1 MPITQNFSN
10 QSITEENITSDA
22 VITLPTREEYLN
34 SFNYTRLLTREMAEF
49 SYDRTKRHQ
58 KRVLENIKLILQ
70 QPDIKECLN
79 LSEDEFENFKEQM
92 IARGKKHDLT
102 KLFPPEDEAYVYI
115 NWRSQEIGFF
125 YPCSV
130 TEIITNAIHHHWQV
144 NPHHPEFYFIKEDGQ
159 LEADKRI
166 IKEKLKSM
174 SDADL
179 TEMISDWTAMSQEY
193 NNSLYEFANNNI
205 GSEKRWPFSS
215 DKKNKIF
222 KLIEITE
229 LAHQIENVTSLQQE
243 ETNLT
248 NSPIES
254 IASTY
259 QAVQE
264 NYSYDH
270 LLSNQFAIQQDY
282 ASYQRNLIK
291 ETGLV
296 PIASKASANNI
307 NNLLAM
313 STSIFILFRHIPVI
327 YQVGKNIYNDLTRVN
342 RFIRNSFFK
351 SNIESIDKDQTV
363 EQGAHCESNS
373 GLKSPR

>member
-229 LAHQIENVTSLQQE
+229 LAHQIENVSSLQQE

-282 ASYQRNLIK
+282 ASYQRN
-291 ETGLV
+291 
-296 PIASKASANNI
+296 
-307 NNLLAM
+307 
-313 STSIFILFRHIPVI
+313 R
-327 YQVGKNIYNDLTRVN
+327 
-342 RFIRNSFFK
+342 
-351 SNIESIDKDQTV
+351 
-363 EQGAHCESNS
+363 
-373 GLKSPR
+373 

>member
-1 MPITQNFSN
+1 MPNKQNFSN
-10 QSITEENITSDA
+10 QSLTQENITSDA
-22 VITLPTREEYLN
+22 EMTFPTREEYLS
-34 SFNYTRLLTREMAEF
+34 SFNYTGLFTREMAEF

-79 LSEDEFENFKEQM
+79 LSEDEFENFKKQL
-92 IARGKKHDLT
+92 ITRGERHDLS
-102 KLFPPEDEAYVYI
+102 KVLPPEDEAYVHI
-115 NWRSQEIGFF
+115 NWRGQERDYV
-125 YPCSV
+125 YPDSV
-130 TEIITNAIHHHWQV
+130 KEIITTAINHHWKV
-144 NPHHPEFYFIKEDGQ
+144 NPHHPEFYFIKEDEQ
-159 LEADKRI
+159 LETDKHI

-174 SDADL
+174 SVADL
-179 TEMISDWTAMSQEY
+179 TEMVSDWTAMSQEY
-193 NNSLYEFANNNI
+193 NNSLYEFANKNI

-248 NSPIES
+248 NSPIEY
-254 IASTY
+254 IASTS
-259 QAVQE
+259 QARQE

-270 LLSNQFAIQQDY
+270 LLSHQLAIQEDS
-282 ASYQRNLIK
+282 ASYDRNLTK

-296 PIASKASANNI
+296 PIASKASTNNV
-307 NNLLAM
+307 NNLLTMTA
-313 STSIFILFRHIPVI
+313 SIFILFRHIPVI
-327 YQVGKNIYNDLTRVN
+327 YQVGKNIYNDLTKVKHL
-342 RFIRNSFFK
+342 IRNSLFK
-351 SNIESIDKDQTV
+351 SNIKSIDKDHTV
-363 EQGAHCESNS
+363 EQGAHYESNS